1 MQTAV
6 VCRVT
11 VNKREC
17 DWMGMLG
24 GGGSR
29 TRYNI
34 CVTKGTNG
42 ENLGNHYF
50 EYMCKLHSCD
60 IEYMCELHSC
70 DIEYMCKEI
79 KTKSYDLILKYI
91 CIPSQVVEAGNH
103 FVWEFK
109 HGR

>member
-34 CVTKGTNG
+34 CVTKWTNG

-70 DIEYMCKEI
+70 DIEYMCKLHSCDIEYI
-79 KTKSYDLILKYI
+79 YVNCTAVILNICVKKSRQKVMI
-91 CIPSQVVEAGNH
+91 
-103 FVWEFK
+103 
-109 HGR
+109 